1 LQHKFLSIIKEHETH
16 LKKYNTLSNI
26 VGYIKLLFVL
36 LLSVLLCFLFTKS
49 FPTILIAIGLI
60 ELVALTGFW
69 IYHNKIHTKIDYSIS
84 IISINKR
91 HLDRISG
98 KWSNF
103 TDIGA
108 EFVDFE
114 HPYSSDIDIV
124 GKKSVFQFLNT
135 THTWHGRQAF
145 ASALLQPHFSTE
157 ELIKRQNAVMEL
169 NADINF
175 SNHMEQNF
183 SKIGTSHASQKL
195 VEELKDNRLFIKS
208 KAIKFLLIYMPI
220 VTVVAIAAII
230 LFGQKDLYIAAT
242 IIAAMQLI
250 IWVAGMLKIK
260 KYMDAVLRLPH
271 KLNVYSEA
279 IEIVKNQHFNSKK
292 LKEIQ
297 SLLGTSEQSAAG
309 AIKGLSKISDK
320 ISVRSNGLVWFILNV
335 FLLWDYSCA
344 IMFEDWKTKYAPF
357 AEKWFLALGEFE
369 SLLCFSNL
377 PNIYGNTCIPSVIGE
392 KTIVAKE
399 LGHPLIQTDICVNNN
414 ISCENNIFI
423 ISGSNMSGKSTF
435 LRTVGINLVL
445 GRAGGFVC
453 AKQMNFS
460 QMKIMTSMRIADDLN
475 EGISTFYAELKRIK
489 SIMTLAKQEPNMI
502 FLIDEIFRGTNSA
515 DRFSGAKTVISKLNK
530 MGVIGIIT
538 THDLDLCTISEQ
550 YSRIKNYS
558 FSEHY
563 RDDQIHFDYK
573 MKEGKSTTTNAQYL
587 MKMVGIE

>member
-1 LQHKFLSIIKEHETH
+1 MLIII
-16 LKKYNTLSNI
+16 S
-26 VGYIKLLFVL
+26 
-36 LLSVLLCFLFTKS
+36 
-49 FPTILIAIGLI
+49 LI
-60 ELVALTGFW
+60 ELVVLIGFW
-69 IYHNKIHTKIDYSIS
+69 IYHSKIHSKIDYSSS

-98 KWSNF
+98 QWSDF
-103 TDIGA
+103 VDIGE

-145 ASALLQPHFSTE
+145 ANALLQPNFSTE
-157 ELIKRQNAVMEL
+157 ELIKRQNAIIEL
-169 NADINF
+169 STDINF

-183 SKIGTSHASQKL
+183 SKIGTDHASQKL
-195 VEELKDNRLFIKS
+195 VEELKDNRLFIKN
-208 KAIKFLLIYMPI
+208 KVIKFLLVYIPI
-220 VTVVAIAAII
+220 ITLVAIAAISI
-230 LFGQKDLYIAAT
+230 FRQKNLYIAAAL
-242 IIAAMQLI
+242 IAITQGF
-250 IWVAGMLKIK
+250 IWVAGMLKTK
-260 KYMDAVLRLPH
+260 KYTDAVLRLPY
-271 KLNVYSEA
+271 KLRTYSVV
-279 IEIVKNQHFNSKK
+279 IEIIKNRHFNSEK

-297 SLLGTSEQSAAG
+297 SLLGTSEQSAAE

-320 ISVRSNGLVWFILNV
+320 VSVRSNGLVWSILNV

-344 IMFEDWKTKYAPF
+344 IMFEDWKKKYAPF

-377 PNIYGNTCIPSVIGE
+377 PNIYGNTCIPSIIGE
-392 KTIVAKE
+392 KMIEANE
-399 LGHPLIQTDICVNNN
+399 LGHPLIQADICVNNN
-414 ISCENNIFI
+414 VSCENNIFI

-445 GRAGGFVC
+445 GRAGSFVC
-453 AKQMNFS
+453 AKQMSFS
-460 QMKIMTSMRIADDLN
+460 QMKIITSMRIADDLN

-489 SIMTLAKQEPNMI
+489 SIIALAQKEPNII
-502 FLIDEIFRGTNSA
+502 FLIDEIFRGTNSK

-538 THDLDLCTISEQ
+538 THDLDFCTISEQ
-550 YSRIKNYS
+550 YPRIKNYS
-558 FSEHY
+558 FSEYY
-563 RDDQIHFDYK
+563 RDNQIHFDYK
-573 MKEGKSTTTNAQYL
+573 MKVGKSTTTNAQYL

>member
-1 LQHKFLSIIKEHETH
+1 LQDKFSSIIKEHEAR
-16 LKKYNTLSNI
+16 LKKYNVVSNI

-36 LLSVLLCFLFTKS
+36 LLGVSLYFLFTKS
-49 FPTILIAIGLI
+49 FPTMLIIISLI
-60 ELVALTGFW
+60 ELVVLIGFW
-69 IYHNKIHTKIDYSIS
+69 IYHSKIHNKIDYSSS

-98 KWSNF
+98 QWSDF
-103 TDIGA
+103 VDIGE

-145 ASALLQPHFSTE
+145 ANALLQPNFSTE
-157 ELIKRQNAVMEL
+157 ELIKRQNAIIEL
-169 NADINF
+169 STDINF

-183 SKIGTSHASQKL
+183 SKIGTDHASQKL
-195 VEELKDNRLFIKS
+195 VEELKDNRLFIKN
-208 KAIKFLLIYMPI
+208 KVIKFLLVYIPI
-220 VTVVAIAAII
+220 ITLVAIAAISI
-230 LFGQKDLYIAAT
+230 FRQKNLYIAAAL
-242 IIAAMQLI
+242 IAITQGF
-250 IWVAGMLKIK
+250 IWVAGMLKTK
-260 KYMDAVLRLPH
+260 KYTDAVLRLPY
-271 KLNVYSEA
+271 KLRTYSVV
-279 IEIVKNQHFNSKK
+279 IEIIKNRHFNSEK

-297 SLLGTSEQSAAG
+297 SLLGTSEQSAAE

-320 ISVRSNGLVWFILNV
+320 VSVRSNGLVWSILNV

-344 IMFEDWKTKYAPF
+344 IMFEDWKKKYAPF

-377 PNIYGNTCIPSVIGE
+377 PNIYGNTCIPSIIGE
-392 KTIVAKE
+392 KMIEANE
-399 LGHPLIQTDICVNNN
+399 LGHPLIQADICVNNN
-414 ISCENNIFI
+414 VSCENNIFI

-445 GRAGGFVC
+445 GRAGSFVC
-453 AKQMNFS
+453 AKQMSFS
-460 QMKIMTSMRIADDLN
+460 QMKIITSMRIADDLN

-489 SIMTLAKQEPNMI
+489 SIIALAQKEPNII
-502 FLIDEIFRGTNSA
+502 FLIDEIFRGTNSK

-538 THDLDLCTISEQ
+538 THDLDFCTISEQ
-550 YSRIKNYS
+550 YPRIKNYS
-558 FSEHY
+558 FSEYY
-563 RDDQIHFDYK
+563 RDNQIHFDYK
-573 MKEGKSTTTNAQYL
+573 MKVGKSTTTNAQYL